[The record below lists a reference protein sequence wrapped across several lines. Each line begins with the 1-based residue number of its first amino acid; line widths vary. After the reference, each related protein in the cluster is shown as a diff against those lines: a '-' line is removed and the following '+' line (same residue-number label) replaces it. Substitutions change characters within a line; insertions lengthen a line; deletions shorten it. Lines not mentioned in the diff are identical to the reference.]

1 MEEEHAVGDIFNELK
16 DEFVLSFK
24 RATFLMKFHMAVSF
38 DTKKNFCNH
47 FLFCFGDFCKHLF
60 TILF

>member
-38 DTKKNFCNH
+38 DTKKNFYNH
-47 FLFCFGDFCKHLF
+47 FFVLFLGFL
-60 TILF
+60 